1 MKPGYVLK
9 DPEIAKKLEQQL
21 SNGENSK
28 PQPQSAPEPQKVSV
42 STPLRQTPILQSN
55 TCLKWINTCFVY
67 CLLNLYLKIIYSS
80 YINIHISYFV

>member
-28 PQPQSAPEPQKVSV
+28 PQTQSAPEPQKVSV
-42 STPLRQTPILQSN
+42 PTPLRQTPVLQSN
-55 TCLKWINTCFVY
+55 KCLKWINICFAY
-67 CLLNLYLKIIYSS
+67 CLLNLVK
-80 YINIHISYFV
+80 N